1 MSVMQRFVYKKRT
14 QSSIQ
19 ARELLPHMDMVYEG
33 NVPMDKQ
40 GIICPKE
47 GIICPK
53 QGIICPKQDIIYP
66 KQGIICPKQGIICPK
81 QGI

>member
-14 QSSIQ
+14 KSSIQ
-19 ARELLPHMDMVYEG
+19 ARELLPHMVYEG

-47 GIICPK
+47 G
-53 QGIICPKQDIIYP
+53 
-66 KQGIICPKQGIICPK
+66 
-81 QGI
+81 